1 MEERQVDKECMERR
15 LAMLEKEVAD
25 LNRQLKER
33 KFLRGITFED
43 MIPESEEKGTNA
55 PNEKTHKLG
64 DEIVYGS
71 VAAKP
76 TMEELEMTEYQ
87 SNQLL
92 EIYENRMCEMEDK
105 IKSLRE
111 RLAHGALMMHVYIC
125 KTGLKNAEK
134 SNHYASLK
142 RPEYIRVP
150 LSVIRF
156 AELVPIRM
164 EEISTKSLNSIVS
177 QIEEE
182 IRDRMIISVEL

>member
-1 MEERQVDKECMERR
+1 MDERQKDKSDLEMQV
-15 LAMLEKEVAD
+15 AMLEKEIAD
-25 LNRQLKER
+25 LKQQIKER
-33 KFLRGITFED
+33 RFLKGITFED
-43 MIPESEEKGTNA
+43 MMPEGEEKGTNA
-55 PNEKTHKLG
+55 SNEKTLKSG
-64 DEIVYGS
+64 DEIAHGG

-76 TMEELEMTEYQ
+76 TMEEIGMTEYQ

-92 EIYENRMCEMEDK
+92 EIYENRMCEMEDE

-164 EEISTKSLNSIVS
+164 GEISTKSLNSIVS